1 MIYKIKT
8 IHRKLKIKQ
17 HETHQ
22 KPGGELGYSGRVNSS
37 CSTSGTCHVTFVTNP
52 VIGHEWGKAL
62 IVIT

>member
-8 IHRKLKIKQ
+8 LHRKLKIKQ

-37 CSTSGTCHVTFVTNP
+37 CSTSGTCRVTFVTNP
-52 VIGHEWGKAL
+52 VIGHE
-62 IVIT
+62 